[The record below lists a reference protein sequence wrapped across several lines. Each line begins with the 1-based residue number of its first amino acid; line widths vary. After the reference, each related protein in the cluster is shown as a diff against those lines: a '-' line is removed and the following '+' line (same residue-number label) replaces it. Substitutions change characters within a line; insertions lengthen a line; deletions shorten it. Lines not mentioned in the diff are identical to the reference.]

1 MYTFKIFFTVY
12 NNLNLISK
20 MSQSEHTSNV
30 CHETSSW
37 PLCSKAEEEF
47 LSGCVRKTVEKNC
60 VQTDLKKWVTGREL
74 KKVEEKKIQ
83 TPRPKKR
90 KQSDLREWA
99 RKEKTEEEELVH
111 SELTTKMSN
120 MEETGSWPLCSSEDD
135 CPVCYSEEEE
145 EDNDS
150 VESDWSSFCLHDE
163 DECPHCYRE
172 EEEEDYDGVESDW
185 SSFCLDDEG
194 EEELE
199 DIPPPSI
206 QHMPPPPIQNI
217 PPPLILQMIELGNGL
232 WIEFDIWNNHQLNWI
247 QTPSSSD
254 SGFTDTDT
262 DTD

>member
-1 MYTFKIFFTVY
+1 
-12 NNLNLISK
+12 

-30 CHETSSW
+30 CHETSSCPLW
-37 PLCSKAEEEF
+37 PEEF
-47 LSGCVRKTVEKNC
+47 CSGCVIKTVEKNC

-99 RKEKTEEEELVH
+99 RKEKTEEEELVQ

-120 MEETGSWPLCSSEDD
+120 MEETDSWPLCSSEDD
-135 CPVCYSEEEE
+135 CTLCYSEEEE

-150 VESDWSSFCLHDE
+150 
-163 DECPHCYRE
+163 
-172 EEEEDYDGVESDW
+172 VESDW

-199 DIPPPSI
+199 DIPPSAI
-206 QHMPPPPIQNI
+206 QDIPTPAIQDIPPPTIQDIPPPTIQDIPPPTIQDIPPPPIQNI
-217 PPPLILQMIELGNGL
+217 PPPLQLEMIELGDGL
-232 WIEFDIWNNHQLNWI
+232 WIEFDIWNNNQHNWI
-247 QTPSSSD
+247 QTPESSD

>member
-1 MYTFKIFFTVY
+1 MYNTSK
-12 NNLNLISK
+12 LISK

-99 RKEKTEEEELVH
+99 RKEKTEEEELVQ

-120 MEETGSWPLCSSEDD
+120 MKETDSWPLCSSEDD

-150 VESDWSSFCLHDE
+150 VESDCSLSLSS
-163 DECPHCYRE
+163 
-172 EEEEDYDGVESDW
+172 S
-185 SSFCLDDEG
+185 EG

-199 DIPPPSI
+199 HIPPPTIQDIPPPI
-206 QHMPPPPIQNI
+206 QDIPPPPIQDI
-217 PPPLILQMIELGNGL
+217 PSPLRLEMIELGNGL
-232 WIEFDIWNNHQLNWI
+232 WMEFDIWNNNQHNWI
-247 QTPSSSD
+247 QTPESSD

-262 DTD
+262 DTDTD

>member
-1 MYTFKIFFTVY
+1 MYNTSK
-12 NNLNLISK
+12 LISK

-47 LSGCVRKTVEKNC
+47 WSGCVRKTVEKNC

-99 RKEKTEEEELVH
+99 RKEKTEEEELVQ

-120 MEETGSWPLCSSEDD
+120 MEETDSWPLCM
-135 CPVCYSEEEE
+135 
-145 EDNDS
+145 
-150 VESDWSSFCLHDE
+150 DE
-163 DECPHCYRE
+163 YACVHCYRE
-172 EEEEDYDGVESDW
+172 EEEQDNDSVESDW

-199 DIPPPSI
+199 DIPPPTIQDIPPPTIQDIPPPTIQDIPPPPIQDIPHPAI

-232 WIEFDIWNNHQLNWI
+232 WIEFDIWNNNQHNWI
-247 QTPSSSD
+247 QTPESPD

>member
-1 MYTFKIFFTVY
+1 MYNTSK
-12 NNLNLISK
+12 LISK
-20 MSQSEHTSNV
+20 MSKMA
-30 CHETSSW
+30 ETSSW

-47 LSGCVRKTVEKNC
+47 WSGCVRKTVEKNC

-99 RKEKTEEEELVH
+99 RKEKTEEEELVQ

-120 MEETGSWPLCSSEDD
+120 MEETDSWPLCM
-135 CPVCYSEEEE
+135 
-145 EDNDS
+145 
-150 VESDWSSFCLHDE
+150 DE
-163 DECPHCYRE
+163 YACVHCYRE
-172 EEEEDYDGVESDW
+172 EEEQDNDSVESDW

-199 DIPPPSI
+199 DIPPPPIQDIPPPAI

-217 PPPLILQMIELGNGL
+217 PPPLILEMIELGNGV
-232 WIEFDIWNNHQLNWI
+232 WIEFDIWNNNQHHWI
-247 QTPSSSD
+247 QSPESSD
-254 SGFTDTDT
+254 SGFSAQDTDT
-262 DTD
+262 D

>member
-1 MYTFKIFFTVY
+1 
-12 NNLNLISK
+12 

-47 LSGCVRKTVEKNC
+47 WSGCVRKTVEKNC

-99 RKEKTEEEELVH
+99 RKEKTEEEELVQ

-120 MEETGSWPLCSSEDD
+120 MEETDSWPLCSSEDD
-135 CPVCYSEEEE
+135 CPHCYREEEE

-163 DECPHCYRE
+163 
-172 EEEEDYDGVESDW
+172 
-185 SSFCLDDEG
+185 G
-194 EEELE
+194 EE
-199 DIPPPSI
+199 DIPPSAI
-206 QHMPPPPIQNI
+206 QDIPTPAIQDIPPPTIQDIPPPPIQNIPPPPIQNI
-217 PPPLILQMIELGNGL
+217 PPPLQLEMIELGDGL